1 MAFISSPSR
10 FSFLH
15 FFTFILLAQAKPNF
29 LTPNH
34 HGSQLLIIRKVLG
47 IHTQSSFTPQVTVPR
62 RYNFL
67 EKSPDH
73 PRGSSKKTITGWA
86 LGILAG
92 IFVGGSF
99 GVLLSFLY
107 KFRSLV
113 RGDKKHSRL
122 TIFTTT
128 FIKNP
133 TELAFL
139 EQDDALESLEMI
151 GSGGC
156 GNVYKAELP
165 RLQKS
170 IAIKKIKYD
179 RTAEDNDDASNNK
192 KKQNQIRSEI
202 QTVGQIRHRN
212 LLPLLAHMAKPDC
225 DFLVFEYMEKGSL
238 QSALLQED
246 PEFDWRKRHR
256 IAVGIASGLE
266 YLHMNNTQRII
277 HRDLKPENILLDF
290 NMEPRITDFGLA
302 RILPNNDTHI
312 IASGADGTYGYI
324 APEYAQKLVFTDKCD
339 IYSFGLILAAL
350 VTGKLPTDGF
360 FQHTEEVYPVIW
372 LRNMVNSGDPKR
384 AIDTKLLGNGYEE
397 QMVLVLKI
405 ACSCTADD
413 PKERPNSKKVRR
425 MLSEIQV
432 QYLSVNGILVFFAL

>member
-15 FFTFILLAQAKPNF
+15 FFTFILLAQAKPNS
-29 LTPNH
+29 LTPNHH

-47 IHTQSSFTPQVTVPR
+47 IHTQSSLTPPQVTVPR
-62 RYNFL
+62 RYKFL
-67 EKSPDH
+67 EKSDH

-107 KFRSLV
+107 KSQSLI
-113 RGDKKHSRL
+113 RGHKKHSHL
-122 TIFTTT
+122 TIYTTT

-165 RLQKS
+165 RLQNF
-170 IAIKKIKYD
+170 IAIKKITYASS
-179 RTAEDNDDASNNK
+179 AEDNE
-192 KKQNQIRSEI
+192 KKQRQIRSEI

-225 DFLVFEYMEKGSL
+225 DFLT
-238 QSALLQED
+238 
-246 PEFDWRKRHR
+246 
-256 IAVGIASGLE
+256 LE
-266 YLHMNNTQRII
+266 
-277 HRDLKPENILLDF
+277 
-290 NMEPRITDFGLA
+290 
-302 RILPNNDTHI
+302 
-312 IASGADGTYGYI
+312 
-324 APEYAQKLVFTDKCD
+324 FTDKCD

-425 MLSEIQV
+425 MLSEIEV
-432 QYLSVNGILVFFAL
+432 QGLSVNGILVFFAL

>member
-1 MAFISSPSR
+1 MAFISSPLSR

-34 HGSQLLIIRKVLG
+34 HGSQFLIIRKVLG
-47 IHTQSSFTPQVTVPR
+47 IHTQSSLTPPQVTVPR

-67 EKSPDH
+67 EKSSSGH

-92 IFVGGSF
+92 IFIGGSF

-107 KFRSLV
+107 KFRSLA
-113 RGDKKHSRL
+113 RGHKKHSRL

-165 RLQKS
+165 RLQNF
-170 IAIKKIKYD
+170 IAIKKITYASP
-179 RTAEDNDDASNNK
+179 AEDNE
-192 KKQNQIRSEI
+192 KKQRQIRSEI

-225 DFLVFEYMEKGSL
+225 DYLVFEYMEKGSL
-238 QSALLQED
+238 QSALLQD
-246 PEFDWRKRHR
+246 NTEFDWRKRLR

-266 YLHMNNTQRII
+266 YLHFNNTQRII

-302 RILPNNDTHI
+302 RILPNTDTHI
-312 IASGADGTYGYI
+312 IASGMDGTFGYF
-324 APEYAQKLVFTDKCD
+324 APEFAQTLEFTDKCD

-350 VTGKLPTDGF
+350 VTGKLPTDEF

-425 MLSEIQV
+425 MLSEIE
-432 QYLSVNGILVFFAL
+432 G